1 MTATTGLVHRAT
13 ARLMTSEASAEPPPE
28 STYNTIA
35 LTNWSRSARR
45 RAATTVSEP
54 AVGPVNS
61 PDAGRLRPETIAPTT
76 GTTATPGTFL
86 ARRRSAIWSRTSSS
100 DLVQSWSTGTAIS
113 SSQPMRVISP
123 ASSNCW
129 ALVKSAP
136 SSASRL
142 AAGETDPSQDCSAES
157 RYVVSCSRSWS
168 SMWSSEKRF
177 NALLYSRIRRF
188 SKPMPRR
195 VRNSP

>member
-1 MTATTGLVHRAT
+1 MTATTGLVQRAT

-61 PDAGRLRPETIAPTT
+61 PGVGRLRPEMIAPTT

-86 ARRRSAIWSRTSSS
+86 ARRRSVARPRTNSS
-100 DLVQSWSTGTAIS
+100 DLVQFWSTGTAIS

-123 ASSNCW
+123 ASSSCS

-142 AAGETDPSQDCSAES
+142 PADETDASQDRSAES
-157 RYVVSCSRSWS
+157 
-168 SMWSSEKRF
+168 K
-177 NALLYSRIRRF
+177 
-188 SKPMPRR
+188 
-195 VRNSP
+195 